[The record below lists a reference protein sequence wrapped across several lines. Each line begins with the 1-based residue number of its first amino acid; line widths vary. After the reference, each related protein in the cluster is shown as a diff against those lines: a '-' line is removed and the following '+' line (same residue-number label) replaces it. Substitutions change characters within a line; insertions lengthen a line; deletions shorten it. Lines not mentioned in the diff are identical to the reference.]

1 MSTMNPSAPRHY
13 GDDEVRQ
20 LIEHAAQLQ
29 QAGEPEDPEEG
40 VTLAELEEAAAEVG
54 IRPRY
59 IQRAAAL
66 LGNPGAKAD
75 SAISRW
81 LGVSP
86 HRLIQGEIGDGDWN
100 SLIVEIE
107 RIVGRGTVKATSRS
121 AGSFVRPCKT
131 LQWLSADRRTWIC
144 MTSSAGKTKIWVGD
158 NRAGTLGSALG
169 GGLAGAFVAGS
180 MGVGFLGLG
189 GALVL
194 GALLFVGTTLLFTRL
209 GSSLMSPGLERNE
222 ALESLVARVAGC
234 VQPEYEGS
242 GE

>member
-1 MSTMNPSAPRHY
+1 MSTRKPSAPRHY
-13 GDDEVRQ
+13 GDEEVRQ
-20 LIEHAAQLQ
+20 LIEHATQLQ
-29 QAGEPEDPEEG
+29 QAGEPEDPEDG

-59 IQRAAAL
+59 IRRAAAL

-75 SAISRW
+75 WAISRW

-86 HRLIQGEIGDGDWN
+86 HRLIQGEIGDEDWN

-121 AGSFVRPCKT
+121 AGSFVRACKA
-131 LQWLSADRRTWIC
+131 LKWLSADRRTWIC

-158 NRAGTLGSALG
+158 NRAFKLGSVLG
-169 GGLAGAFVAGS
+169 VVVGVAFIGS
-180 MGVGFLGLG
+180 MGAGSLGLG
-189 GALVL
+189 GAIVL
-194 GALLFVGTTLLFTRL
+194 GVLLQVGTTLLLTRL
-209 GSSLMSPGLERNE
+209 GSSLMNPAIKRSE
-222 ALESLVARVAGC
+222 ALESMVARVAGC
-234 VQPEYEGS
+234 VQPEYEGP